1 MNLEKALLPGFC
13 TGIENIEIIK
23 AVTALDFDSVL
34 DIGSYK
40 GGASV
45 AFALMGKKVI
55 SITRGSWWLNKLRP
69 VYERH
74 AIETHD
80 SSFETFQYD
89 QLFDAIWASHV
100 LEHTR
105 NPGLFLDRCY
115 DSLRP
120 GGILIAIVPPFKHQ
134 VVPGHITPGWN
145 LGILMY
151 NLLEA
156 GFDIKN
162 GHFIVHG
169 YNICAVVKKPL
180 ESHPKGRDWFAK
192 ENLDV
197 WPLSCEPNR
206 GFDGSIESINWPEE
220 FQHRFSADMNS
231 LLAVDVGFAEDTVQL
246 LRSLWNV
253 A

>member
-1 MNLEKALLPGFC
+1 M
-13 TGIENIEIIK
+13 ENIEIIK
-23 AVTALDFDSVL
+23 AVTALDFDSIL

-55 SITRGSWWLNKLRP
+55 SITRGGWWLKKLKP
-69 VYERH
+69 VYDRLF
-74 AIETHD
+74 IETYD
-80 SSFETFQYD
+80 RSFETFEYD
-89 QLFDAIWASHV
+89 QPFDAIWASHV

-115 DSLRP
+115 DSMCP
-120 GGILIAIVPPFKHQ
+120 GGTLVLVVPPFKHK

-151 NLLEA
+151 NLVEA
-156 GFDIKN
+156 GFDIKH

-180 ESHPKGRDWFAK
+180 EPRPKNLDWFTK
-192 ENLDV
+192 DNVDL
-197 WPLSCEPNR
+197 WPLPCEPDR
-206 GFDGSIESINWPEE
+206 GFDGAIESVNWPEE
-220 FQHRFSADMNS
+220 FQQRFSEDMNS
-231 LLAVDVGFAEDTVQL
+231 LLAVDVDFAADTVQL
-246 LRSLWNV
+246 LRSLWKV